1 MKNGRTI
8 FMKLCWRRQNCPSL
22 WIHQYSKE
30 SEEHPITPYY
40 NLLKVHINLRKRTIL
55 VHQKKTIVQFTMKPW
70 IVWLTHWKNK
80 CYDMHELFLLKSP
93 NSEDVEKERK
103 YIDTVYNEELD
114 YHSLKNEIDT
124 LKIIL
129 NGNIAQCFD
138 DILKCVK
145 GQQHQLMKM
154 PNILNLLKL
163 LLVNPAT
170 FTTAERSFYLARRL
184 ETWMR

>member
-1 MKNGRTI
+1 
-8 FMKLCWRRQNCPSL
+8 
-22 WIHQYSKE
+22 
-30 SEEHPITPYY
+30 
-40 NLLKVHINLRKRTIL
+40 
-55 VHQKKTIVQFTMKPW
+55 
-70 IVWLTHWKNK
+70 
-80 CYDMHELFLLKSP
+80 MHELFLLKSP

-170 FTTAERSFYLARRL
+170 FTTAERSFYLARSL